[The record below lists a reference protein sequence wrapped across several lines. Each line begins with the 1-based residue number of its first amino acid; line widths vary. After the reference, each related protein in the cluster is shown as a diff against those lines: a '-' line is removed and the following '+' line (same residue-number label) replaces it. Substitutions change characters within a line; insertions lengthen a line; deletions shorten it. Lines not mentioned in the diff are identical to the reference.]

1 MSLHQLRVNA
11 LDVKFN
17 GPETTEC
24 QHYSLVNVKS
34 QILRRSPDKELD
46 KPYLGLHIKWI
57 DRREAYAEFRPGY
70 VHPRCLLR
78 EILPYFMTTRGE
90 KRERPRVLSPWEE
103 NPSLVTDV

>member
-11 LDVKFN
+11 LEVKFN

-90 KRERPRVLSPWEE
+90 ERERPRVLSPWEE